1 LGHRLLSA
9 TNPERARAFGHQFSP
24 SLAHGSPRNA
34 RKCVRIN
41 LTLTLSLHKSAAR
54 ICRKGRFGNQNP
66 GVAGLF
72 QKNEFGQF
80 NGGAGA
86 ALWLASAEQR
96 VAALPAPVNTDWR
109 RRVKYWAEDVNLVPD
124 LGHELFTVQWFRGL
138 ATCFA
143 LCFTAIKLTPD
154 FAALPAPSGP
164 VATAQT
170 YEEVR
175 SQMITPLALGGDS
188 GRHMAPTAAVTPLL
202 STPERPMISV
212 NAAISESDSFAR
224 ALSRAG
230 VSDSDI
236 DSVTRLAGGDVS
248 AHSLNP
254 GTRLN
259 IVLGRRA
266 NPNMP
271 RPLDALDFHARLDLS
286 IAVSRVNG
294 ELSIK
299 RIPIRV
305 DSTPLRIRGVVSDS
319 VYRAARAAGASPG
332 TIQTYLRVL
341 AQQISLDNIGP
352 GDKFDMI
359 VAHRRAETG
368 DTEVGELL
376 YAGASLV
383 SGRKIDMLK
392 WNKSGQAQWFEAS
405 GVGEKRGVLGAPVSG
420 HLTSSFGMRF
430 HPILGYTRM
439 HSGVDFGARYG
450 SPIYAV
456 TDGVV
461 SYAGQHG
468 GHGNYVRLQHSGG
481 LGTGYAHMSRIAAYV
496 GQRVRRGQVIGYVGS
511 SGLSTGP
518 HLHYEVYRGGQ
529 TVNPMTVSF
538 IQTAQLA
545 GAELKAFRS
554 RLAELKALG
563 TAAVMAKAEPAQ
575 QAKPGKAATRL

>member
-1 LGHRLLSA
+1 MRRTGCS
-9 TNPERARAFGHQFSP
+9 
-24 SLAHGSPRNA
+24 
-34 RKCVRIN
+34 
-41 LTLTLSLHKSAAR
+41 
-54 ICRKGRFGNQNP
+54 GNQNP

-72 QKNEFGQF
+72 QKNEFGQY

-86 ALWLASAEQR
+86 ALWLSGAEER
-96 VAALPAPVNTDWR
+96 VATLPRPALQPAHDNWR

-124 LGHELFTVQWFRGL
+124 LGHDLFTVQWFRGL

-154 FAALPAPSGP
+154 FHALPAPSGP

-170 YEEVR
+170 YEEIR
-175 SQMITPLALGGDS
+175 SQMITPLALGADS
-188 GRHMAPTAAVTPLL
+188 GRHMAPTSAVTPLL
-202 STPERPMISV
+202 STPERPMITV
-212 NAAISESDSFAR
+212 NTAISESDSFAR

-230 VSDSDI
+230 VSGSDI
-236 DSVTRLAGGDVS
+236 DNVMRLAGSDVS
-248 AHSLNP
+248 AHSLTP

-271 RPLDALDFHARLDLS
+271 RPLDALAFHARLDLS
-286 IAVSRVNG
+286 MEMSRVKG
-294 ELSIK
+294 ALSVQ
-299 RIPIRV
+299 RIPVHV

-319 VYRAARAAGASPG
+319 VYRAARAAGATPG

-341 AQQISLDNIGP
+341 AQQVALNNIGP
-352 GDKFDMI
+352 GDKFDII
-359 VAHRRAETG
+359 VAHRRADTG
-368 DTEVGELL
+368 DSEVGDLL

-383 SGRKIDMLK
+383 SGRRIDMLK
-392 WNKSGQAQWFEAS
+392 WTKGGQSQWFEAS
-405 GVGEKRGVLGAPVSG
+405 GVGEKHGGVGSPVAGHVTSG
-420 HLTSSFGMRF
+420 FGMRF

-468 GHGNYVRLQHSGG
+468 GHGNFVKLQHSGG

-496 GQRVRRGQVIGYVGS
+496 GERVRRGQVIGYVGS

-538 IQTAQLA
+538 TQTAQLA
-545 GAELKAFRS
+545 GGELKAFRN
-554 RLAELKALG
+554 RLTELKSLG
-563 TAAVMAKAEPAQ
+563 TVATVTKAEPVEP
-575 QAKPGKAATRL
+575 AKSGKSVRRL